1 MEFTFDVKPR
11 ILIVDDSELNRSILS
26 DILGEEFE
34 IIEAKDGLEAINYLE
49 QHTTEVSLVLLDMV
63 MPVMDGM
70 TALEIMK
77 RKNWVDDIPVVVIS
91 ADQQA
96 ENVEKAYRLGAT
108 DFIFRP
114 FDSYIVYRRVVNTIM
129 LYSKQ
134 RRLEELVT
142 NQVYERSKNNRML
155 ISVLS
160 HIVEFRNGES
170 GSHCL
175 NINTITEKMLNAVM
189 AKTDRYGISRADIPI
204 ICTASSLHDIG
215 KIAIPET
222 VLNKPGKLT
231 DEEFAIMKTHSLEG
245 AKMLN
250 AVPLGADEPLM
261 KRAYEI
267 ARWHH
272 ERYDGRGYPDGL
284 SGDKIPISAQIVSIA
299 DVYDALT
306 SERCYKAAFS
316 HEKALDMIKNGECGT
331 FNPLLLECLDE
342 IAPQL
347 KEDLGKETALHEQT
361 NNDLRNITSEL
372 FTNPDLSSSNRSLQL
387 LENEREK
394 FGFFWD
400 HTDEVYFE
408 YFSESSVLTF
418 SHGAE
423 YLVDGGSMIVDPLKP
438 GFFDDRLN
446 AIVALELDK
455 IINLTSYEYVDFKSE
470 VDWNG
475 VLYLIEGKTVWEF
488 EGDEPILTS
497 LYGRA
502 YKKEKKVD
510 II

>member
-34 IIEAKDGLEAINYLE
+34 IVEAKDGLEAINYLE
-49 QHTTEVSLVLLDMV
+49 QHTTEISVVLLDMV

-77 RKNWVDDIPVVVIS
+77 RKNWVDDIPVIVIS

-170 GSHCL
+170 GAHCL
-175 NINTITEKMLNAVM
+175 NISTITEKMLNAVM
-189 AKTDRYGISRADIPI
+189 AKTDQYGITRADIPL

-215 KIAIPET
+215 KIAIPESI
-222 VLNKPGKLT
+222 LNKPGRLT
-231 DEEFAIMKTHSLEG
+231 DEEFAIMKTHSMEG
-245 AKMLN
+245 AKMLH

-284 SGDKIPISAQIVSIA
+284 SGDKIPIAAQIVSMA

-306 SERCYKAAFS
+306 SERCYKAAFT
-316 HEKALDMIKNGECGT
+316 HEKALEMIKNGECGT

-361 NNDLRNITSEL
+361 TQDLRNITSEL

-387 LENEREK
+387 LETEREK
-394 FGFFWD
+394 FQFFWD
-400 HTDEVYFE
+400 NTDEVYFE
-408 YFSESSVLTF
+408 YFAESSVLSF
-418 SHGAE
+418 SHGAD

-475 VLYLIEGKTVWEF
+475 VMYGIEGKTVWEF
-488 EGDEPILTS
+488 EGDEPTLTS

-502 YKKEKKVD
+502 FKKEKKVD
-510 II
+510 F